1 MRRAPAVGAA
11 TVLAILTLLPAAGP
25 RHTDLESSRPA
36 ADQRLGQ
43 APDEIRLRFT
53 TLVQR
58 ALSSVELRAPD
69 GGLVPL
75 GTLDYVPASGDREL
89 VARIAAPLGAGLH
102 QVTWRTA
109 GPDSHPVSGSF
120 AFTVEGAAARVGDPA
135 RDTLAAAPAP
145 VPAEAG
151 PAPPTLAPREPLGL
165 VGRWLFLLST
175 AVLIG
180 VVTFRWSVVAPAAR
194 RGETALA
201 DGARAGLR
209 RLGWI
214 GVLLAGTGA
223 VLRVLTQARASGT
236 GALPLL
242 FQTPWGWGWWL
253 HLGAALLF
261 AVGLLRAA
269 RAPTGRAGWVVA
281 TVAAAVAT
289 VAPPLSGHAWAV
301 DGPRRIPLLVAD
313 TLHVA
318 AAGAWMGALAVLVL
332 VALPLLHRARD
343 ADGRVPALPSWVASF
358 SRISLIAVLV
368 LLASGAVNTWD
379 RVGGF
384 GALTGTGYGRTLLL
398 KLGLLAGAAALGF
411 YNWRVVRPALAEQP
425 RVGLLRIP
433 ATLELLLGLGVLLV
447 TAALIATHLP

>member
-1 MRRAPAVGAA
+1 MRRARAVGAA

-25 RHTDLESSRPA
+25 RHTDLESSQPA
-36 ADQRLGQ
+36 ADQRLAE
-43 APDEIRLRFT
+43 APGEIRLRFT

-75 GTLDYVPASGDREL
+75 GALDYAPASGDREL

-120 AFTVEGAAARVGDPA
+120 AFTVERGTSVGDQA
-135 RDTLAAAPAP
+135 ADTLPAAPPPVAP
-145 VPAEAG
+145 QAG
-151 PAPPTLAPREPLGL
+151 PAPPPLAPHDPLGL
-165 VGRWLFLLST
+165 AGRWLFLLST
-175 AVLIG
+175 TLLIG

-201 DGARAGLR
+201 DAARTGLR

-223 VLRVLTQARASGT
+223 VVRVFTQAGATGT

-261 AVGLLRAA
+261 AFGLLRAA
-269 RAPTGRAGWVVA
+269 RSTTGRAGWVVA
-281 TVAAAVAT
+281 TVAAALAT
-289 VAPPLSGHAWAV
+289 LAPPLSGHAWAV
-301 DGPRRIPLLVAD
+301 DGARRVPLLVAD

-318 AAGAWMGALAVLVL
+318 AAGAWIGALAGLVF
-332 VALPLLHRARD
+332 VALPLLRRARD
-343 ADGRVPALPSWVASF
+343 ADGRVPALPSWIASF
-358 SRISLIAVLV
+358 SRVSLMAVLV
-368 LLASGAVNTWD
+368 LLATGAVNAWD
-379 RVGGF
+379 RVGAF

-411 YNWRVVRPALAEQP
+411 YNWRVVRPALQEQP